1 MEEKSLMEAGWQ
13 RHRNFTGNTTA
24 SIGGKN
30 PKKDE
35 IFTYFAK
42 RARPSCLLRN
52 CEGK

>member
-1 MEEKSLMEAGWQ
+1 MEEKSLMEAVWQ

>member
-1 MEEKSLMEAGWQ
+1 MEEKSLMEAWWK
-13 RHRNFTGNTTA
+13 RHTGNTTA

-30 PKKDE
+30 PKKDK
-35 IFTYFAK
+35 IFSYFAK